1 MSKKEQPN
9 ELSNE
14 MMMADALLRLRAI
27 ENLLMAK
34 GIFTKEEFSQEMS
47 TIATQIAKT
56 ILQKANVPGDL
67 DELIK
72 SLQEPKKKVEDN

>member
-47 TIATQIAKT
+47 AIATQIAKT

>member
-1 MSKKEQPN
+1 MSKKEQN

-14 MMMADALLRLRAI
+14 MMMADALLRLRAL

-34 GIFTKEEFSQEMS
+34 GVFTQEEFSQEMS
-47 TIATQIAKT
+47 GIAAQIAKT
-56 ILQKANVPGDL
+56 ILQKANIPGDL

-72 SLQEPKKKVEDN
+72 SLQEPKKKVEGN

>member
-1 MSKKEQPN
+1 MSKKEHN
-9 ELSNE
+9 EFSDE
-14 MMMADALLRLRAI
+14 MMLPDALLRLRAL

-34 GIFTKEEFSQEMS
+34 GIFTQEEFSQEMS
-47 TIATQIAKT
+47 GIAAQIAKS

-72 SLQEPKKKVEDN
+72 SLQQEPKKKVEDN